1 MTKLQLPNE
10 VAIIAA
16 VTADGFIARKN
27 DEISTSWTSKEDTK
41 FFVQKT
47 KGLGV
52 MIMGNTTFQTIGKAL
67 PGRRTI
73 VLTRTPNEHNI
84 EGVEFTEKS
93 PSKILEELARD
104 GHESVAICGGSTVYA
119 AFLKQDLVT
128 DIYLTVEPII
138 FGDGIKFA
146 NSYMEKKLE
155 LIDCIKLSDQVILL
169 HYKVRK

>member
-1 MTKLQLPNE
+1 MTKQLPNE

-47 KGLGV
+47 KELGV

-73 VLTRTPNEHNI
+73 VMTRNPDKHDV
-84 EGVEFTEKS
+84 EGVEFTANS
-93 PSKILEELARD
+93 PSRLLEVLSKE
-104 GHESVAICGGSTVYA
+104 GHETVAICGGSTVYA
-119 AFLKQDLVT
+119 AFLEQDLVT
-128 DIYLTVEPII
+128 DIYLTVEPIV

-146 NSYMEKKLE
+146 NSYMEKNLQ
-155 LIDCIKLSDQVILL
+155 LIDCNKLSDQVILL